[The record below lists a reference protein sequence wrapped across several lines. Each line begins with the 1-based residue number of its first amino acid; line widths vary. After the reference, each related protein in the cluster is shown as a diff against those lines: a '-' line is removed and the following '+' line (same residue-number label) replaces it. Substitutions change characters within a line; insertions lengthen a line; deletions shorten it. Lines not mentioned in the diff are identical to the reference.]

1 MRRAG
6 AADRAEALR
15 GDGADGAVRAAEGR
29 LDDRLWR
36 TFLVYLTSSPKP
48 AAEILAPSEPQAFE
62 RTFSMHFQGMTREA
76 VSAAS
81 LLEVRARLL
90 QRISELLDASSRAFL
105 ESVERE
111 APDFDLIKLPQAAEL
126 PGVRRKLENL
136 RRRSAAKRGTDYKR
150 LTATLNNSRPDVA
163 P

>member
-1 MRRAG
+1 
-6 AADRAEALR
+6 
-15 GDGADGAVRAAEGR
+15 
-29 LDDRLWR
+29 
-36 TFLVYLTSSPKP
+36 
-48 AAEILAPSEPQAFE
+48 
-62 RTFSMHFQGMTREA
+62 MHFQGMTREA

-90 QRISELLDASSRAFL
+90 QRISELLDAPSRAFL

-150 LTATLNNSRPDVA
+150 LTATLNNSRP
-163 P
+163 